1 MSARALACET
11 YGPPTER
18 RPRAAQDDNPTVRA
32 AMDTDRVALV
42 ILNRSHS
49 IDPPGPPGARRSVLV
64 TTRPAPERLVLDL
77 CAADPGPNAF
87 GGIDQRLT
95 CSFRQR
101 ACIHALDRGGQLVHQ
116 TVRLT
121 LTQQAFRDQSSNV
134 VHEEVN
140 GILRSK
146 RCPID

>member
-1 MSARALACET
+1 MEDDCRTEDYRTNLRATL
-11 YGPPTER
+11 GD
-18 RPRAAQDDNPTVRA
+18 PRAFARGQSKE
-32 AMDTDRVALV
+32 L
-42 ILNRSHS
+42 
-49 IDPPGPPGARRSVLV
+49 GARGRVV
-64 TTRPAPERLVLDL
+64 VLDL

-101 ACIHALDRGGQLVHQ
+101 ACIDEGVNLINKRAKLVTCSVRTASIQGLDRGGQLAHQ

-121 LTQQAFRDQSSNV
+121 LTQQVFRDQSSNV

-146 RCPID
+146 RCAIDLKRTTRRR